1 MKDYLQKIMPAT
13 TVLNAAGAYTKDIF
27 PFPTDTVISNEVET
41 GEAILCL
48 PEEYFLGLGGNK
60 EGVIEYDDSYKF
72 LEDQRTYKIKL
83 HGTGKA
89 WDNTV
94 SVLLDISELDPAYI
108 TVRNETV
115 TA

>member
-1 MKDYLQKIMPAT
+1 MD
-13 TVLNAAGAYTKDIF
+13 
-27 PFPTDTVISNEVET
+27 
-41 GEAILCL
+41 
-48 PEEYFLGLGGNK
+48 NK